1 MPCYKFWIKSVICVC
16 LLSLWLLAT
25 GCSLR
30 PSRLAPETTEIPP
43 FRPPTLAATITPTP
57 KPIMQKEQATS
68 APTCTDQLNFVSDLT
83 FPDGTVVDPSSTI
96 DKRWEVDNSGSCNWD
111 EKYKLRQIAGPDLGS
126 LKEQALYP
134 ARSGSR
140 ATIRIVVTA
149 PAEAG
154 KYHLVWQAIN
164 PAGQPFGDPIYMDI
178 VVSKP

>member
-1 MPCYKFWIKSVICVC
+1 MANQKTWIRNVICTC
-16 LLSLWLLAT
+16 LLSLLLLAT
-25 GCSLR
+25 SCALR

-43 FRPPTLAATITPTP
+43 FRPPAIAATVSPTP
-57 KPIMQKEQATS
+57 KPTKQESKATS
-68 APTCTDQLNFVSDLT
+68 IPACTDQLNFVSDLT

-96 DKRWEVDNSGSCNWD
+96 DKRWEVENAGSCNWD
-111 EKYKLRQIAGPDLGS
+111 ANYKLRQIAGPDLGS

-149 PAEAG
+149 PSDAG

-164 PAGQPFGDPIYMDI
+164 PEGKPFGDPIYMDV
-178 VVSKP
+178 VVSNP